1 MTKKDVSWIKDS
13 GLYGTWTF
21 TTQTMTDVGYYK
33 GIAYIVM
40 HLMPDPMHVNSCVI
54 NSNSNS
60 NKGNTACIEAD
71 NRACSHVGY
80 DDEKEECVDTETSEV
95 EWSDGTYNYG
105 SHYCYMVLII
115 ATSIAIATAI
125 LLLLLLLLIATT
137 IYRH

>member
-33 GIAYIVM
+33 GIAYVVM

-60 NKGNTACIEAD
+60 NKGNTTCIEAD

-105 SHYCYMVLII
+105 SHYCYRDCYCYCYNYCY
-115 ATSIAIATAI
+115 
-125 LLLLLLLLIATT
+125 IATT
-137 IYRH
+137 IYLSIAIHHN